1 MTTPT
6 SVAPRWLSKI
16 RFRPTGKPGGETLAD
31 AALSDRGRVL
41 FCASFR
47 RLNQKTQVFALD
59 PNDDVRSRLTHS
71 LEVAQLGSL
80 IVDEVYRLMEAPSEG
95 APPSLWNEWCRLDF
109 EQRAAIRSFVEV
121 ACLVHDIGNPPF
133 GHFAEK
139 AICSWF
145 DKRRKLKQQL
155 GATQKHLLDDFVK
168 FDGNKQGF
176 RILTCLQRNMD
187 DEYGLNLT
195 YSQLAATIKY
205 PLDTQNGKGSIFES
219 ERHLKNS
226 IWGELDLKSGDR
238 YTFAY
243 LMDAADDIAYGLS
256 DIEDGFEKR
265 IVFEKDLSGG
275 IFNPR
280 DPGQGINAW
289 FTKQRVRISR
299 FLCKEAAAK
308 FVELLKGKSV
318 DEDEGLLCDSQ
329 LAKDLREFASRIY
342 LSKIVLEK
350 ELTAF
355 KVITGMLDAFRPLLS
370 MNEDDFRNLA
380 IEFSKNQDESIS
392 CDSIK
397 GITKGLTEHPA
408 LLRLFPRKHL
418 SAYLSASKEAKFPEL
433 FHRAHLILDFIAGMT
448 DDFALDTYRLLSGQ
462 RIYATT

>member
-1 MTTPT
+1 M
-6 SVAPRWLSKI
+6 
-16 RFRPTGKPGGETLAD
+16 G
-31 AALSDRGRVL
+31 
-41 FCASFR
+41 SF
-47 RLNQKTQVFALD
+47 
-59 PNDDVRSRLTHS
+59 
-71 LEVAQLGSL
+71 
-80 IVDEVYRLMEAPSEG
+80 IVDEVYGLMGSPSES
-95 APPSLWNEWCRLDF
+95 APPSLWNEWCQLDF
-109 EQRAAIRSFVEV
+109 EQRAAVRSFVEV

-155 GATQKHLLDDFVK
+155 GATQNHLFDDFVK

-195 YSQLAATIKY
+195 YSQLATTIKY
-205 PLDTQNGKGSIFES
+205 PLDTQDRKGSVFES

-226 IWGELDLKSGDR
+226 IWGELELKSGDR
-238 YTFAY
+238 YTLAY

-256 DIEDGFEKR
+256 DIEDGFEKH

-275 IFNPR
+275 IFDPR
-280 DPGQGINAW
+280 DAGQGINAW

-299 FLCKEAAAK
+299 SLCKDAAAR

-318 DEDEGLLCDSQ
+318 DEGDGLLCDSQ
-329 LAKDLREFASRIY
+329 LAKKLREFASRIY

-370 MNEDDFRNLA
+370 MNADDFRNLA
-380 IEFSKNQDESIS
+380 IEFSKNHDESIS

-433 FHRAHLILDFIAGMT
+433 FYRAHLILDFIAGMT